1 MAEYHVGF
9 GFNGIYAGIINKKG
23 DKWLRKSD
31 VTIEAIDSVLGF
43 MYQQIPEGKQSTAYA
58 VQTGDGKYAIL
69 TAEVSDDCPEWARE
83 QLEGK
88 DKNG

>member
-1 MAEYHVGF
+1 MAKYRVGF

-31 VTIEAIDSVLGF
+31 VTFGAIDSVLGY
-43 MYQQIPEGKQSTAYA
+43 MYHHIPEGRQSISYA
-58 VQTGDGKYAIL
+58 VQTEDGKYAIL
-69 TAEVSDDCPEWARE
+69 TAEVSNDCPEWARE

-88 DKNG
+88 NKNG